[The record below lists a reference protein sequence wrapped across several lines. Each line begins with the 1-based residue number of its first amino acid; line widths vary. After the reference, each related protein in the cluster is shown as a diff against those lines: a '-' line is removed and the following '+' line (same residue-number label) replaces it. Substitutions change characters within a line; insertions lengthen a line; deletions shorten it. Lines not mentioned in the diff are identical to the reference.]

1 MAREYFA
8 AYHSYLKSVE
18 PLKDAERGR
27 LFTACLSYSMT
38 GTEPELR
45 GNERFVWPSIREQID
60 RDKTAYAERCAANRE
75 NALQRHATASDGK
88 PADAKPAKEKEREKA
103 RATENTTEK
112 ANVSRYA
119 LDDDDTRSP
128 RAYDAELASLWKRA
142 FGGTPT
148 PLQSEELVAWRRDW
162 QLELLEE
169 AINAASE
176 AGAENR
182 IGYIRS
188 TLLDWK
194 MRGIRTITQWA
205 DEEARR
211 DGMIR

>member
-18 PLKDAERGR
+18 PLNDAERGR
-27 LFTACLSYSMT
+27 LFTACLTYSMT
-38 GTEPELR
+38 GAEPELR
-45 GNERFVWPSIREQID
+45 GNERFVWPSIREQIG

-75 NALQRHATASDGK
+75 NALQRYAMASDGK
-88 PADAKPAKEKEREKA
+88 PAEAKSAKEKEREKA
-103 RATENTTEK
+103 RDTENATEK
-112 ANVSRYA
+112 ASIPRYA
-119 LDDDDTRSP
+119 LDDDNTLSLCAR
-128 RAYDAELASLWKRA
+128 DAELDALWKRA
-142 FGGTPT
+142 FGRMPT
-148 PLQSEELVAWRRDW
+148 PLQSEELVAWRKDW

-169 AINAASE
+169 AVNAAAE

-194 MRGIRTITQWA
+194 MRGIRTIRQWA

-211 DGMIR
+211 DGLIR

>member
-1 MAREYFA
+1 MAQ
-8 AYHSYLKSVE
+8 V
-18 PLKDAERGR
+18 
-27 LFTACLSYSMT
+27 
-38 GTEPELR
+38 
-45 GNERFVWPSIREQID
+45 V
-60 RDKTAYAERCAANRE
+60 
-75 NALQRHATASDGK
+75 
-88 PADAKPAKEKEREKA
+88 KA
-103 RATENTTEK
+103 H
-112 ANVSRYA
+112 VGQPG
-119 LDDDDTRSP
+119 LL
-128 RAYDAELASLWKRA
+128 YDALEPVGNRFAGTKFDISFARPLASLWKRA
-142 FGGTPT
+142 FGTRPS
-148 PLQSEELVAWRRDW
+148 PLQSEELVAWRKDW

-211 DGMIR
+211 DGLIR